1 LKVLFDTNV
10 ILDALYRRP
19 PYYQA
24 AASLMNRVEGKQL
37 QGFLSAHSVT
47 TIDYLTT
54 KAYDRE
60 TATKAVR
67 NLLALFQIA
76 EVNQATLSLAL
87 DLPFEDYEDTVLCQA
102 GISAGAEVLVTR
114 NLRDFRKASLPTYSP
129 QELLARLHKT
139 PR

>member
-1 LKVLFDTNV
+1 MKVLFDTNV

-60 TATKAVR
+60 TATKA
-67 NLLALFQIA
+67 A

-87 DLPFEDYEDTVLCQA
+87 DLLFEDYEDAVLCQA